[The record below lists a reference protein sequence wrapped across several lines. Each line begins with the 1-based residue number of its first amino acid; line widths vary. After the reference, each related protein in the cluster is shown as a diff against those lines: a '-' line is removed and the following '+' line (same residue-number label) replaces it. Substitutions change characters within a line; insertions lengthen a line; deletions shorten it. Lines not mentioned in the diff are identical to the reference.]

1 MYSYT
6 NSPYKNIP
14 DELLKDYTMNNN
26 IPILDWWLDGSGD
39 LRNKIWNKNYIDEF
53 KQNFTSNNIK
63 NNNHGHEPY
72 PGASSW
78 ILKAIE
84 KYNIKNQ
91 KIAVIG
97 SLTPWIEAILLN
109 FDNIVTTVEYNVPTI
124 DYPNLN
130 SISYWDF
137 QKNTTKYDC
146 IITYSSI
153 KHSGLGRYGD
163 PLDPNG
169 DVHTMQEI
177 HKNLVNNGLLIWGAP
192 VGHDALVWNV
202 HRIYGKIRL
211 PLIFN
216 GFKELEWIDFDKDI
230 LLNSPLN
237 KSCMQP
243 VIVLSKIT

>member
-1 MYSYT
+1 MTSDLPRNARVGYEQLVNRRPSIVQSNRQRSQIRFITMYH
-6 NSPYKNIP
+6 
-14 DELLKDYTMNNN
+14 L
-26 IPILDWWLDGSGD
+26 
-39 LRNKIWNKNYIDEF
+39 
-53 KQNFTSNNIK
+53 
-63 NNNHGHEPY
+63 
-72 PGASSW
+72 
-78 ILKAIE
+78 AI
-84 KYNIKNQ
+84 
-91 KIAVIG
+91 
-97 SLTPWIEAILLN
+97 
-109 FDNIVTTVEYNVPTI
+109 
-124 DYPNLN
+124 N